1 MAKNCICGVYVIKPK
16 TKIKNKTKIKFSKFC
31 ILQKKRVSFLY
42 MNKFHLFASH
52 TRTQPCAVCVCLIKI
67 NSNFSNNS
75 HMSAHNNIYIN
86 NYKYIYRKN
95 IIFVYMAINQ
105 NLDERGF
112 CFEDY
117 DY

>member
-1 MAKNCICGVYVIKPK
+1 
-16 TKIKNKTKIKFSKFC
+16 
-31 ILQKKRVSFLY
+31 
-42 MNKFHLFASH
+42 
-52 TRTQPCAVCVCLIKI
+52 
-67 NSNFSNNS
+67 
-75 HMSAHNNIYIN
+75 MSAHNNIYIN